1 MELDIC
7 DNFLT
12 ELTYHNERPWFEKHR
27 DEYLAAKTQ
36 FESFVDRLIIGINS
50 FDPSV
55 GLQTASS
62 CCYRIYRDT
71 RFSRDKS
78 PYKTWMGAYICPNG
92 RKSGLPGYYFHI
104 EPVSESLIGHH
115 LLAAGLY
122 QPDAVTLRRIRLA
135 ILEKGRTF
143 DLAVKAAKGFSLGN
157 GSGERLSRVPAGFPK
172 DFKYADY
179 LRCRQYC
186 LGAPIEKEDISVEHV
201 LSRFESTSRFMK
213 FILKAMRG

>member
-1 MELDIC
+1 MNLDIC
-7 DNFLT
+7 IDFIS
-12 ELTYHNERPWFEKHR
+12 ELTYHNERSWFEEHR
-27 DEYLAAKTQ
+27 NDYLMAKAE
-36 FESFVDRLIIGINS
+36 FEAFVNELIIGINR

-55 GLQTASS
+55 GLQSAAS

-78 PYKTWMGAYICPNG
+78 PYKTWMGAYICPKG

-104 EPVSESLIGHH
+104 EPVSDTLIGHH

-122 QPDAVTLRRIRLA
+122 QPDAVTLRNIRQA

-143 DLAVKAAKGFSLGN
+143 DLAVKAAKGFSLDEGA
-157 GSGERLSRVPAGFPK
+157 GERLSRVPAGFPK

-186 LGAPIEKEDISVEHV
+186 LGAPIKKEDISVENV

>member
-1 MELDIC
+1 MNLDFTI
-7 DNFLT
+7 NFLS
-12 ELTYHNERPWFEKHR
+12 ELTYNNDREWFAEHKE
-27 DEYLAAKTQ
+27 EYLKAKAE
-36 FESFVDRLIIGINS
+36 FEGFVEQLIIGINA
-50 FDPSV
+50 FDPSI

-122 QPDAVTLRRIRLA
+122 QPDAVTLRRIRQA

-143 DLAVKAAKGFSLGN
+143 DLAVKAAKGFSLDEGT
-157 GSGERLSRVPAGFPK
+157 GERLSRVPAGFPK
-172 DFKYADY
+172 DFRYADY
-179 LRCRQYC
+179 LKCRQYC